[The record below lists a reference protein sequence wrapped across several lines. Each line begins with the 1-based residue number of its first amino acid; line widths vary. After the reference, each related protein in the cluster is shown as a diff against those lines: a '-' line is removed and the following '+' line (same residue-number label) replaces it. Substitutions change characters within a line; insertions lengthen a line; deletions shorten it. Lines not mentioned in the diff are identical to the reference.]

1 MEEERESSGQTLTSR
16 VVQQGVQSVID
27 LKTPLSYFKE
37 VEKLPRQKLSDEVAK
52 TLLSSALYLFSIGSN
67 DYFVPFITNPT
78 ALQSYNR
85 NEYIRMV
92 FGNLTSEN
100 SKVLKKLERQ
110 LNGFKYSN
118 FDFYTSHS
126 ERINHPT
133 EYGSK
138 CGLNKFEL
146 HDNASEYLFF
156 DGIHPADEVHN
167 QFAKL
172 LWSGNPD
179 VAGLYNLKTLFEE

>member
-1 MEEERESSGQTLTSR
+1 MNGVNFASAGTGALVETH
-16 VVQQGVQSVID
+16 QGKVID
-27 LKTPLSYFKE
+27 LKTQLRYFKE

-52 TLLSSALYLFSIGSN
+52 TLVSSALYLFSIGSN

-92 FGNLTSEN
+92 IGNLTS
-100 SKVLKKLERQ
+100 
-110 LNGFKYSN
+110 
-118 FDFYTSHS
+118 
-126 ERINHPT
+126 
-133 EYGSK
+133 
-138 CGLNKFEL
+138 
-146 HDNASEYLFF
+146 
-156 DGIHPADEVHN
+156 ADEVHN

-179 VAGLYNLKTLFEE
+179 VGGPYSVKTLFEE

>member
-1 MEEERESSGQTLTSR
+1 MNGVNFASAGTGALAETH
-16 VVQQGVQSVID
+16 QGKVID
-27 LKTPLSYFKE
+27 LKTQLRYFKE
-37 VEKLPRQKLSDEVAK
+37 LEKLPRQKLSDEVAK

-67 DYFVPFITNPT
+67 DYFVPFIPNPT
-78 ALQSYNR
+78 VLQSYNR

-92 FGNLTSEN
+92 IGNLTSGI
-100 SKVLKKLERQ
+100 Q
-110 LNGFKYSN
+110 
-118 FDFYTSHS
+118 
-126 ERINHPT
+126 
-133 EYGSK
+133 

-146 HDNASEYLFF
+146 CDNASEYLFF

-179 VAGLYNLKTLFEE
+179 VGGPYNLKTLFEE

>member
-1 MEEERESSGQTLTSR
+1 MNGVNFASAGTGALVETH
-16 VVQQGVQSVID
+16 QGKVID
-27 LKTPLSYFKE
+27 LKTQLRYFKE

-92 FGNLTSEN
+92 IGNLTSDFNEI
-100 SKVLKKLERQ
+100 KVACYGAGPYR
-110 LNGFKYSN
+110 
-118 FDFYTSHS
+118 
-126 ERINHPT
+126 
-133 EYGSK
+133 GSK

-146 HDNASEYLFF
+146 CDNASEYLFF
-156 DGIHPADEVHN
+156 DGIHPADEVLN
-167 QFAKL
+167 QFEKL

-179 VAGLYNLKTLFEE
+179 VAGPYNLKTLFEE